1 VKHIGKRI
9 QTLESILIR
18 PAALDRWGNM
28 AAVRDD
34 LIRRAAPGRQAEFR
48 RELEELGPTGLL
60 RETAR
65 HFLADHGFTQTE
77 RESLA
82 ETMAHALDIEIEQLR
97 VLISQGRIGK
107 ALIARFPRRQPDLT
121 LDGGS

>member
-9 QTLESILIR
+9 EKLESILIR
-18 PAALDRWGNM
+18 PGAVDRWGQL

-34 LIRRAAPGRQAEFR
+34 LIRRVAPDCQAALRA
-48 RELEELGPTGLL
+48 ELEELGPTGLW

-65 HFLADHGFTQTE
+65 HFLADHGFMQSQ

-82 ETMAHALDIEIEQLR
+82 ETMARALDIGTEDLR

-107 ALIARFPRRQPDLT
+107 ALLASFK
-121 LDGGS
+121 